1 MRSGHNFLL
10 EGPIDLIPTRLNCIL
25 QDLFRDTPLDHNA
38 YYAYMGVYLSASTF
52 LCDIFNQL
60 ASMFH
65 LGGGEIKK
73 VFFGPTYW
81 LVVMMTKMKKTK
93 NEVGKMKMKNLT
105 ITKMKMTMM
114 I

>member
-1 MRSGHNFLL
+1 MSFFNHVASIFQLG
-10 EGPIDLIPTRLNCIL
+10 EGK
-25 QDLFRDTPLDHNA
+25 
-38 YYAYMGVYLSASTF
+38 
-52 LCDIFNQL
+52 
-60 ASMFH
+60 
-65 LGGGEIKK
+65 IKK